1 MRNLKSTGFATMSE
15 LNEIQNEQRR
25 TTVVRNEDGE
35 EEEAKEEAKE
45 EEEMRRRKR
54 KGRRR
59 RRGLVYAFWWTVLD
73 DRPININCIPSTP
86 HPHLHRLTPSGARAG
101 GILASIPS
109 CDQTI
114 DQ

>member
-45 EEEMRRRKR
+45 EEQVAEGEVPPKEYDY
-54 KGRRR
+54 
-59 RRGLVYAFWWTVLD
+59 L
-73 DRPININCIPSTP
+73 
-86 HPHLHRLTPSGARAG
+86 LTMPLWS
-101 GILASIPS
+101 LSEEKV
-109 CDQTI
+109 DELTT
-114 DQ
+114 